1 VGIRAAAVTPTRLRT
16 AGVATALAVAALIPS
31 ALTAAGQKTPPS
43 AVAEQIRQGRDLYGR
58 LCAHCHGFDMA
69 SPGTVVPDLRR
80 FPHDQK
86 ARFVDTVTYGKD
98 NRMPPWGD
106 LLTPA
111 QIDELWAYVKNRGKP

>member
-1 VGIRAAAVTPTRLRT
+1 MTPTRRRA
-16 AGVATALAVAALIPS
+16 AGVAVALVAAALALAAL
-31 ALTAAGQKTPPS
+31 AAAGQKTPP
-43 AVAEQIRQGRDLYGR
+43 AVAAERIRQGRALYGR

-86 ARFVDTVTYGKD
+86 ARFVETVTYGKN

-106 LLTPA
+106 VLTPA
-111 QIDELWAYVKNRGKP
+111 QIDELWAYVKSGGKP